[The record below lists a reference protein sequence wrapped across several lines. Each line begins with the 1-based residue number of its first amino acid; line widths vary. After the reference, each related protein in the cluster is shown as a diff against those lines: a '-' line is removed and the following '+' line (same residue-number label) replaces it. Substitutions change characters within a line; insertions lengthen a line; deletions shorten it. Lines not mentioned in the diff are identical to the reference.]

1 MIYIFWSFYDGIFQ
15 AYAYWLMGSLSNN
28 SRKLS
33 HYSGLY
39 KSLQSAGAAVVW
51 RLDGLKISY
60 YTMYLSTWLI
70 LVISLLTTIYVAFFK
85 VLDHSE
91 DEPVILNAPKDIL
104 EDVDADARR
113 PASVD
118 VDNKRGEAIDGSEIV
133 SKKV

>member
-60 YTMYLSTWLI
+60 HSMYLSTWLI
-70 LVISLLTTIYVAFFK
+70 LVVSLLTTVYVAFFK

-91 DEPVILNAPKDIL
+91 DEPVVLDALK
-104 EDVDADARR
+104 DVDVIEEGYGTMAVD
-113 PASVD
+113 SVH
-118 VDNKRGEAIDGSEIV
+118 KGGEDIEGTSKVSEL
-133 SKKV
+133 